1 MVFFIIFFII
11 YSILVFVMNNVWVLL
26 GFTLF
31 NVALHFVFK
40 IKFKRV
46 LKNLWRVFWF
56 TAIVFAFNLI
66 FDTLTAS
73 LIVAWKIVIVT
84 NFSFIFSQAMSPAN
98 MATGF
103 AQLFFPLKL
112 FKVDVNEFALM
123 FVIAFNFIEIFS
135 QELKTLKMN
144 LKARHFNLGF
154 KTIFTKLHI
163 ILLMFFANLFKRV
176 DSLEMSLKA
185 RGYNK

>member
-1 MVFFIIFFII
+1 MVFFIIFFIA
-11 YSILVFVMNNVWVLL
+11 YSLVVFLVGNIWALL

-31 NVALHFVFK
+31 NILLLFIFK
-40 IKFKRV
+40 IKFVRL
-46 LKNLWRVFWF
+46 LKNLWRTFWF
-56 TAIVFAFNLI
+56 ALIVFAFNLI
-66 FDTLTAS
+66 FDTWLAS
-73 LIVAWKIVIVT
+73 LIVVWKIYIVA

-98 MATGF
+98 MAVGF
-103 AQLFFPLKL
+103 SQFFYPLKL
-112 FKVDVNEFALM
+112 FKVNVQELALM

-135 QELKTLKMN
+135 EELCTLKMS
-144 LKARHFNLGF
+144 LKARRFEIGF

-176 DSLEMSLKA
+176 NSLEMSLKV